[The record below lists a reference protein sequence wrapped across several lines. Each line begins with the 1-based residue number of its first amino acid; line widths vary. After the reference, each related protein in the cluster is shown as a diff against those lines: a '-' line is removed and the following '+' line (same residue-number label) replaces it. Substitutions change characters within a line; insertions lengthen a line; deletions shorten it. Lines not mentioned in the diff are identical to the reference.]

1 MKKQGCILHKM
12 MLGMFVL
19 LAVGIGQAQYGVM
32 VKIPFNFT
40 VGTQRYSAGEYTLK
54 PYGPYQHTVLLQ
66 TWTGQTPA
74 FISINS
80 VESREVPSS
89 AKLVFHQYGA
99 RYFLAEIWNGNG
111 IGQQL
116 TESRAEVEMAKA
128 ANSPGQM
135 VALSFAPQH

>member
-12 MLGMFVL
+12 VLGMFVL

-54 PYGPYQHTVLLQ
+54 PYRPSQHTVFLQ
-66 TWTGQTPA
+66 SQTSEASTFILTTPA
-74 FISINS
+74 
-80 VESREVPSS
+80 ESREVPSS
-89 AKLVFHQYGA
+89 AKLVFHQYGK
-99 RYFLAEIWNGNG
+99 RYFLAQIWDGNG

-116 TESRAEVEMAKA
+116 TESRAEVEVAKA
-128 ANSPGQM
+128 ENSPGQM